1 MKSFG
6 MQTGTEYKVCTGK
19 NVNKES
25 KTGVLEM
32 NGKHQAYKVIWQKQ
46 YMCIVEVKLDTRKV
60 AIKKI
65 LIHVMLL
72 EQGSLS
78 VQQQ

>member
-32 NGKHQAYKVIWQKQ
+32 NGKHQAYKVIWQK
-46 YMCIVEVKLDTRKV
+46 VKLDTRKV

-65 LIHVMLL
+65 LSHVMLL

-78 VQQQ
+78 AQQQ